1 MEEKFAFSAKVTVSF
16 YGIEASLSDAKG
28 KMRHASS
35 VAMEYDR
42 ALPRNQ
48 KAEFTERHEGFIHL
62 TDMKGNVKNA
72 ELIYIITESNEAL
85 FERKKSIMTSLAEFT
100 NLKFGTGSCSIY
112 ISAEE

>member
-16 YGIEASLSDAKG
+16 YGTEASLSDAKG
-28 KMRHASS
+28 S